1 MNNNPTT
8 ILHQSM
14 HVVFLDT
21 VSDILPKG
29 LKQAGHEVRFEL
41 DSTPENISGA
51 DQIDGLV
58 IRSRIALGK
67 EELAHFPNLKFIARF
82 GAGLENIDII
92 EAGQRNIQ
100 IFHAPEGNRQAVG
113 ELALGSLLNL
123 FRNIGKS
130 HQEIHQG
137 LWEREGNRGIELQ
150 GKTIGIVGYGN
161 TGSAFAKVLSGFGV
175 RILAYDKYKKDFGN
189 EHVEEV
195 DLHTLCRET
204 EILSLHLPLNR
215 ETKYWLDYERLEDF
229 SKNLWLIN
237 TSRGGVV
244 RTQDLVEAM
253 QNGKVLG
260 ACLDVLEYEKPSFE
274 SLLNGEQTPAPLK
287 FLLEAP
293 NVVLTP
299 HIGGWTH
306 ESNEKMAQVLLDK
319 ITLAF
324 ALQ

>member
-1 MNNNPTT
+1 MQ
-8 ILHQSM
+8 I
-14 HVVFLDT
+14 VFLDT
-21 VSDILPKG
+21 VSDLLSSG
-29 LKQAGHEVRFEL
+29 LKQAGHSIRFEL
-41 DSTPENISGA
+41 ESSPEAISEA
-51 DQIDGLV
+51 DAIEGLV

-100 IFHAPEGNRQAVG
+100 IFHAPEGNRQAVA

-123 FRNIGKS
+123 FRNLGKS
-130 HQEIHQG
+130 HREILHGQ
-137 LWEREGNRGIELQ
+137 WIREANRGIELQ
-150 GKTIGIVGYGN
+150 GKTVGIVGFGN

-189 EHVEEV
+189 DHVEEV

-244 RTQDLVEAM
+244 RTQDLVDAM
-253 QNGKVLG
+253 QEGKVLG
-260 ACLDVLEYEKPSFE
+260 ACLDVLEYEKSSFE
-274 SLLNGEQTPAPLK
+274 SILSGDQQPAPLK
-287 FLLEAP
+287 YLLDAP

-319 ITLAF
+319 IILAF